1 MEIENIHLTF
11 ASQIESSDAG
21 RRLISGVVLPFNTI
35 GNTSA
40 GPVIFESGSVEIP
53 EARRI
58 KLLAQH
64 SQNDPIGRAQSFQVT
79 QDKIYGTF
87 KVSASQKGTDYLT
100 LASEDLVSSLSI
112 GVDVVKAKKNAK
124 GMVS

>member
-21 RRLISGVVLPFNTI
+21 RRLISGVVLPFNTV

-40 GPVIFESGSVEIP
+40 GPVKFESGSVEIP
-53 EARRI
+53 EAKRV

-79 QDKIYGTF
+79 QDAIYGTF
-87 KVSASQKGTDYLT
+87 KVSASQKGNDYL
-100 LASEDLVSSLSI
+100 
-112 GVDVVKAKKNAK
+112 
-124 GMVS
+124 